1 MAIHAACL
9 VLLVLL
15 IIIVFVATGGIE
27 PQTICSTCAVAYI
40 ILTVFDFSNNSTTS
54 QTITIRIYS
63 FAHRIIIFCII
74 QKC

>member
-40 ILTVFDFSNNSTTS
+40 ILTVFDFSNNSTAS
-54 QTITIRIYS
+54 
-63 FAHRIIIFCII
+63 
-74 QKC
+74 